1 MDMKETPV
9 NKIMESTL
17 QKMREMVDV
26 STIIGEPIV
35 TGDTTLIPVSK
46 VSYGF
51 TTGGTDLPSKQNKE
65 LFGGAGGGGISI
77 TPVAFIVIQD
87 TKVRLM
93 QIDNYTSSA
102 DRAISMIP
110 ELIDK
115 VSELIAAKTDD
126 KKEEAAE

>member
-1 MDMKETPV
+1 MKETPV

-77 TPVAFIVIQD
+77 TPVAFIVLQD
-87 TKVRLM
+87 TKVSLM

-115 VSELIAAKTDD
+115 LSELIAAKTDD

>member
-1 MDMKETPV
+1 MKETPV

-110 ELIDK
+110 ALIDK
-115 VSELIAAKTDD
+115 VSALIAAKTDD